1 MSPDDIQFFDVG
13 ERVVVKI
20 GETGSGEVRFMIVTI
35 ADVIFITDGNF
46 VKVQKYLVKFTT
58 KYDED
63 TEWYNACDV
72 FENIDSLMESIKQN
86 KNKNNTKGK

>member
-1 MSPDDIQFFDVG
+1 MSPDDIQFFDIG

-20 GETGSGEVRFMIVTI
+20 GETGGGDVRFMIVTI
-35 ADVIFITDGNF
+35 ADIIFITDGNF

-58 KYDED
+58 KYDD
-63 TEWYNACDV
+63 TDWYDACNV

-86 KNKNNTKGK
+86 KNK

>member
-1 MSPDDIQFFDVG
+1 MSPDDIQFFDIG

-58 KYDED
+58 KYDDD
-63 TEWYNACDV
+63 TDWYDACDV
-72 FENIDSLMESIKQN
+72 FSNIDSLMESIKQN
-86 KNKNNTKGK
+86 KKQK

>member
-1 MSPDDIQFFDVG
+1 MNPDDIQFFDIG

-20 GETGSGEVRFMIVTI
+20 GETGGGDVRFMIVKI
-35 ADVIFITDGNF
+35 ADIIFITDGNS

-58 KYDED
+58 EYDND
-63 TEWYNACDV
+63 TDWYDACNV

-86 KNKNNTKGK
+86 KNKQNKK

>member
-1 MSPDDIQFFDVG
+1 MSIDDIQFFDIG
-13 ERVVVKI
+13 ERVVVNI

-35 ADVIFITDGNF
+35 ADIIFVTDGNF

-58 KYDED
+58 KYDDD
-63 TEWYNACDV
+63 TDWYDACNV

-86 KNKNNTKGK
+86 KNKNKTKGK

>member
-1 MSPDDIQFFDVG
+1 MNTDDIQFFDIG

-35 ADVIFITDGNF
+35 ADIIFITDGNF

-58 KYDED
+58 KYDDD
-63 TEWYNACDV
+63 TDWYDTCNV

-86 KNKNNTKGK
+86 KNKNKTKGI

>member
-1 MSPDDIQFFDVG
+1 MNTDDIQFFDIG

-35 ADVIFITDGNF
+35 ADIIFITDGNF

-58 KYDED
+58 KYDM
-63 TEWYNACDV
+63 
-72 FENIDSLMESIKQN
+72 ENIIN
-86 KNKNNTKGK
+86 I

>member
-1 MSPDDIQFFDVG
+1 MNTDDIQFFDIG
-13 ERVVVKI
+13 ERVVVRL

-35 ADVIFITDGNF
+35 ADIIFITDGNF

-58 KYDED
+58 KYDDD
-63 TEWYNACDV
+63 TEWYNACDI

-86 KNKNNTKGK
+86 KNETK

>member
-1 MSPDDIQFFDVG
+1 MSPDDINFFDIG

-20 GETGSGEVRFMIVTI
+20 GETEGGEVRFMIVTI
-35 ADVIFITDGNF
+35 ADIIFITDGNF

-58 KYDED
+58 KYDDD
-63 TEWYNACDV
+63 TEWYHACDV

-86 KNKNNTKGK
+86 KNKTKGK